1 MDGWM
6 DGNTPPLVFLSAAR
20 ALFLLSSMFFVIFIH
35 IFHPHTTANAQRR
48 EREKES
54 SVGVAV
60 CVCVFVRGRRHSRDE
75 ERSRD
80 EAALR
85 PPLRLQLDRS
95 AKREEICAAWIS
107 KTERKKWGNEAFWFS
122 VMKYLSHTKAAP
134 LSLSLSLSLSRMIH
148 SFPLSPEFFNIFI

>member
-1 MDGWM
+1 
-6 DGNTPPLVFLSAAR
+6 L
-20 ALFLLSSMFFVIFIH
+20 
-35 IFHPHTTANAQRR
+35 
-48 EREKES
+48 
-54 SVGVAV
+54 
-60 CVCVFVRGRRHSRDE
+60 CVCVRERGRRHSRDE

-122 VMKYLSHTKAAP
+122 VMKYLYHKRSS
-134 LSLSLSLSLSRMIH
+134 LSLSLSLSLSPSLGWFIPSPCHGKNCLSLCSSKNRLKKFAVSKRGIVQQQQQQHMEFCNI
-148 SFPLSPEFFNIFI
+148 PLPGSKPQSVTIYVI